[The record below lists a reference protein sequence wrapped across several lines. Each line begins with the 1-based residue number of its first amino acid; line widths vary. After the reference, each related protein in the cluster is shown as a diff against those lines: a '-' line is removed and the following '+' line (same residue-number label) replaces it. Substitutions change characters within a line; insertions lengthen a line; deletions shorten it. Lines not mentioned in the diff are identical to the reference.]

1 MEKPG
6 GPEGAPRHWKPE
18 KSIKIGF
25 DQTPE
30 GTARWR
36 GWGAGARETA
46 PRSPLLRRKMAT
58 EKNSPA
64 HPSGF
69 TRVGRY
75 DYRSRINPTSI
86 GSGAGE
92 AGEELGPVPYAAIPA
107 IA

>member
-6 GPEGAPRHWKPE
+6 GRKARRGIGNP
-18 KSIKIGF
+18 KSRIRNGF

-46 PRSPLLRRKMAT
+46 PRSPLLRRKMAA

-64 HPSGF
+64 PGIRGGRGWEESGPISLLPLF
-69 TRVGRY
+69 LQLPFERLDFFGQR
-75 DYRSRINPTSI
+75 
-86 GSGAGE
+86 G
-92 AGEELGPVPYAAIPA
+92 IPGHQCL
-107 IA
+107 